1 MLQYKKRSV
10 REAEKMA
17 NLSDLIEAFL
27 LQTLGEDD
35 QLKISRNELANYFS
49 VAPSQINYVLSTR
62 FTPDKGYT
70 VESRRGGG
78 GCVTVVRIHSDGN
91 SVLNDVMHMPLNEGF
106 GYARSC
112 AVVERMVNGKV
123 ISEREGRLL
132 KAALSDKALA
142 TPSVMAKDAIRA
154 GIIKSVLVEALKCD
168 KEEKSKAAGSEQTK
182 DK

>member
-1 MLQYKKRSV
+1 
-10 REAEKMA
+10 MA

-35 QLKISRNELANYFS
+35 ELKISRNELANYFS

-91 SVLNDVMHMPLNEGF
+91 SVFNDVMHLPLSEGLS
-106 GYARSC
+106 YARSC
-112 AVVERMVNGKV
+112 AVVDRMVNGKV

-132 KAALSDKALA
+132 KAALSDKALV
-142 TPSVMAKDAIRA
+142 TPAVIAKDALRA
-154 GIIKSVLVEALKCD
+154 GIIKSVLIEALKCEKRKRRKSPPGRD
-168 KEEKSKAAGSEQTK
+168 SPWINKKEE
-182 DK
+182 